1 METQS
6 RPCGGHQ
13 AHNPLAVRHSRAQ
26 VARYGRCVIL
36 ASMFRKRTAPTIE
49 PGASELQ
56 SFASSAIVRR
66 HRLCPSQLHSRQHGR
81 VIAARRR
88 DGGQQFVIP
97 LPGVGSQRLAG
108 EHHTGEPDAV
118 GMNSAR
124 IAAEEVSTF
133 ALHAMPEMH
142 RPDRIARG
150 KSAAAAN
157 FGLECSGVGSEGS
170 QGSAVIRVSR
180 EEQEAVTHILRL
192 LSRSMAGR
200 EQDAGWAATR

>member
-1 METQS
+1 
-6 RPCGGHQ
+6 
-13 AHNPLAVRHSRAQ
+13 
-26 VARYGRCVIL
+26 
-36 ASMFRKRTAPTIE
+36 
-49 PGASELQ
+49 
-56 SFASSAIVRR
+56 
-66 HRLCPSQLHSRQHGR
+66 
-81 VIAARRR
+81 
-88 DGGQQFVIP
+88 
-97 LPGVGSQRLAG
+97 
-108 EHHTGEPDAV
+108 
-118 GMNSAR
+118 MNSAR

-142 RPDRIARG
+142 RPYRIARG